1 MGANMK
7 FSISQIAFVL
17 LTISM
22 FGGLSFAVWNLHS
35 QVSELRGFVGAN
47 PNPHSSDEATVMDT
61 LKRLTRQSGSSQ
73 SATDLL
79 ADALAELIE
88 KKLYT
93 IMECARDDA
102 DNLTDCSLKPG
113 PKGDKGCLGDQG
125 KEGPQ
130 GMNGEPGVI
139 GLSGHNGY
147 PGYPGHKGEV
157 GPKGPIGNPGPMGHR
172 GVKGDMGEIGQRG
185 EAGVKGDKGM
195 KGHYGFPGHKGESGG
210 PGAKGVKGDRGF
222 GGNNGQKGEK
232 GMTGVQGPP
241 GPIPTTQPPTTGAM
255 TTQPPTTG
263 AMTTQPPTTGA
274 MTTQPPTVPSERCG
288 GPGWRKVAFIDMTNT
303 SQNCPQGLTLT
314 GYSKRSC
321 GAAHSNVYG
330 CSSVTFPVG
339 GGQYSRVCGR
349 AKAYQ
354 WGSLLSFYGYHQYSR
369 GINAQYV
376 DGLSFTHGTPRTHIW
391 TFAAGYYQTITT
403 NNNYRYHRCPCNP
416 GNTDGSP
423 PFVGNDY
430 FCESGASSSSRGHSI
445 FFLDDPLWDGQGC
458 IHGNPCCQ
466 LNNPPWFNQTL
477 PTPTTDDI
485 EMRLCMNNPA
495 THANIALEQMELYV
509 Y

>member
-1 MGANMK
+1 MYSTKMGSNVK
-7 FSISQIAFVL
+7 IIGISVAAFVL
-17 LTISM
+17 LTITLY
-22 FGGLSFAVWNLHS
+22 GGLSFAVWNLHTQS
-35 QVSELRGFVGAN
+35 VSLKYENANLQNQISELRGFVRAN

-93 IMECARDDA
+93 IMDCARDDA

-130 GMNGEPGVI
+130 GINGEPGVK
-139 GLSGHNGY
+139 GHI
-147 PGYPGHKGEV
+147 GYPGHKGEV

-185 EAGVKGDKGM
+185 EAGVKGEQGM

-210 PGAKGVKGDRGF
+210 PGAKGVKGDQGFRGNK
-222 GGNNGQKGEK
+222 GRKGEK
-232 GMTGVQGPP
+232 GMTGMQGSP
-241 GPIPTTQPPTTGAM
+241 GPIATTD
-255 TTQPPTTG
+255 
-263 AMTTQPPTTGA
+263 
-274 MTTQPPTVPSERCG
+274 PSEACG

-303 SQNCPQGLTLT
+303 SQNCPQGLTQT

-321 GAAHSNVYG
+321 GRTHTNLYD

-339 GGQYSRVCGR
+339 GRQYSRVCGR

-354 WGSLLSFYGYHQYSR
+354 WGEMNSFYGYNRDSR
-369 GINAQYV
+369 GINEQYV
-376 DGLSFTHGTPRTHIW
+376 DGLSFAHGTPRTHIW
-391 TFAAGYYQTITT
+391 TFAGGRYQANSSDTSNRIL
-403 NNNYRYHRCPCNP
+403 RCPCNL
-416 GNTDGSP
+416 GNTYGSP

-430 FCESGASSSSRGHSI
+430 FCESGVSSRSGQKYQG
-445 FFLDDPLWDGQGC
+445 FFSDDPLWDGQGC

-466 LNNPPWFNQTL
+466 FPSWFRKTL
-477 PTPTTDDI
+477 PTPTTDNI
-485 EMRLCMNNPA
+485 EMRMCMYGDRRY
-495 THANIALEQMELYV
+495 TNIALEQMELYV

>member
-1 MGANMK
+1 MYNTKMGSNVK

-22 FGGLSFAVWNLHS
+22 FGGLFFAVWNLHTQS
-35 QVSELRGFVGAN
+35 IAKSVSLKDENRNQKMELQSLKSANENLQNQMSELRGFVGAN

-102 DNLTDCSLKPG
+102 DNLTECSLKPG
-113 PKGDKGCLGDQG
+113 SKGDKGCLGDHG
-125 KEGPQ
+125 KVGPQ
-130 GMNGEPGVI
+130 GMNGEPGVK
-139 GLSGHNGY
+139 GHI
-147 PGYPGHKGEV
+147 GYPGHKGEV
-157 GPKGPIGNPGPMGHR
+157 GPMGPIGDPGPMGHR
-172 GVKGDMGEIGQRG
+172 GDKGDMGEIGPQG
-185 EAGVKGDKGM
+185 EHGM
-195 KGHYGFPGHKGESGG
+195 
-210 PGAKGVKGDRGF
+210 KGVKGDRGF
-222 GGNNGQKGEK
+222 RGNNGRKGDK

-241 GPIPTTQPPTTGAM
+241 GPFPTI
-255 TTQPPTTG
+255 
-263 AMTTQPPTTGA
+263 
-274 MTTQPPTVPSERCG
+274 PSERCG
-288 GPGWRKVAFIDMTNT
+288 GFGWRKVVSLYMNAT

-321 GAAHSNVYG
+321 GRTHTNVES

-339 GGQYSRVCGR
+339 SGQYSRVCGR
-349 AKAYQ
+349 AKAYH
-354 WGSLLSFYGYHQYSR
+354 WGYLHSFWGYNGASYH

-391 TFAAGYYQTITT
+391 TFAAGIYQGISGDTVRIID
-403 NNNYRYHRCPCNP
+403 RCPCNQ
-416 GNTDGSP
+416 GNTYGSP

-430 FCESGASSSSRGHSI
+430 FCESGLSSYSANGRH
-445 FFLDDPLWDGQGC
+445 FYTDDPLWDGQGC
-458 IHGNPCCQ
+458 IHGNPCCS
-466 LNNPPWFNQTL
+466 LNKPPWFNKTL
-477 PTPTTDDI
+477 STPTTDDI
-485 EMRLCMNNPA
+485 EMRLCMLP
-495 THANIALEQMELYV
+495 HAYWGNIALEQMELYV

>member
-1 MGANMK
+1 MGSNVK
-7 FSISQIAFVL
+7 FNIFQPAFVL

-22 FGGLSFAVWNLHS
+22 FGGLFFAVWNLHTQS
-35 QVSELRGFVGAN
+35 ANENANLQNQISELRGFVEAIN

-93 IMECARDDA
+93 IMECARNDA

-130 GMNGEPGVI
+130 GMNGEPGVKGDI
-139 GLSGHNGY
+139 
-147 PGYPGHKGEV
+147 GYPGHQGEV
-157 GPKGPIGNPGPMGHR
+157 GPKGPIGDPGPMGYR
-172 GVKGDMGEIGQRG
+172 GDKGDMGEIGQRG
-185 EAGVKGDKGM
+185 EAGVKGEQ
-195 KGHYGFPGHKGESGG
+195 GHHGSPGQKGESGG
-210 PGAKGVKGDRGF
+210 PGAIGVKGDRGVE
-222 GGNNGQKGEK
+222 GNNGQKGEK

-241 GPIPTTQPPTTGAM
+241 GPIPTTQPPTTQAM

-263 AMTTQPPTTGA
+263 V

-288 GPGWRKVAFIDMTNT
+288 GPGWRKVVFIDMTNT
-303 SQNCPQGLTLT
+303 SQNCPQGLKLT

-321 GAAHSNVYG
+321 GRTHKNYG
-330 CSSVTFPVG
+330 VCSSVITFPVG

-349 AKAYQ
+349 VKAYH
-354 WGSLLSFYGYHQYSR
+354 WGYMYSFYGYYQDR

-391 TFAAGYYQTITT
+391 TFAAGYYQANSSDT
-403 NNNYRYHRCPCNP
+403 NYRNYRCPCNQ
-416 GNTDGSP
+416 GNTYGSP

-430 FCESGASSSSRGHSI
+430 FCESAASSRSARGSRL
-445 FFLDDPLWDGQGC
+445 FPDDPLWDGQGC
-458 IHGNPCCQ
+458 IPGNQCCS
-466 LNNPPWFNQTL
+466 LNNPPWFKKTL

-485 EMRLCMNNPA
+485 EMRLCMWLTA
-495 THANIALEQMELYV
+495 ARGNIALEKMELFV